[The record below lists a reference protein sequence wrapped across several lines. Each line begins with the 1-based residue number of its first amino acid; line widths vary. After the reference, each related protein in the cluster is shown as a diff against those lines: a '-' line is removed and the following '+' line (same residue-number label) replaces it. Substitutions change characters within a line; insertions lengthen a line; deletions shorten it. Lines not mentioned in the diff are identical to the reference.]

1 METVQSATP
10 LLALLA
16 SFLGAFFI
24 LFTGGKRPNL
34 RELWTILAAV
44 TKFAFICSMLPHVLQ
59 GKVVEYTIIEIYK
72 GINLQFR
79 VDAFGMIFALL
90 ASCLWIVVSVYSI
103 GYMRTLK
110 EHAQTR
116 YFFCFAIALFGA
128 TGVAMAGNLFTLF
141 MFYEILTI
149 ATFPLVAHKETP
161 EAIKAGRKYLAY
173 LLTGAAFVLFPWA

>member
-1 METVQSATP
+1 
-10 LLALLA
+10 
-16 SFLGAFFI
+16 
-24 LFTGGKRPNL
+24 
-34 RELWTILAAV
+34 
-44 TKFAFICSMLPHVLQ
+44 MLPIVLQ
-59 GKVVEYTIIEIYK
+59 GKIVEYTIIEIYT

-116 YFFCFAIALFGA
+116 YFFCFAMALFGA
-128 TGVAMAGNLFTLF
+128 TGVAMAGNLLTLF

-149 ATFPLVAHKETP
+149 GATSPHPDDLEKQDLIAVA
-161 EAIKAGRKYLAY
+161 RSMY
-173 LLTGAAFVLFPWA
+173 